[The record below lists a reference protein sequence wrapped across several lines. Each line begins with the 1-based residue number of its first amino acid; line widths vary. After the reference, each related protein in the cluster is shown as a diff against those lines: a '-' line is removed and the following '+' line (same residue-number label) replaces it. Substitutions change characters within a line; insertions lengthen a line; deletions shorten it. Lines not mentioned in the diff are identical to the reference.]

1 MTIQPRKWITNDAQY
16 AAMLNDADTNFEKR
30 KRAAQHLPLAEKIV
44 AIREARKQLARDY
57 DAIIAHTRKGE

>member
-1 MTIQPRKWITNDAQY
+1 MQKWITNNAEA

-30 KRAAQHLPLAEKIV
+30 KRASANLPLAEKVV

-57 DAIIAHTRKGE
+57 DAIAKAVGEQS